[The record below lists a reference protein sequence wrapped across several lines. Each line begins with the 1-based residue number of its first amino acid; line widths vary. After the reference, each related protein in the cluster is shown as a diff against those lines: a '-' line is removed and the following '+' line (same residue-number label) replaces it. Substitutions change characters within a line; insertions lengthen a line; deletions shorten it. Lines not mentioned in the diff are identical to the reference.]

1 LFFISH
7 SRQYVFISAIHPLND
22 SSLLKVAEDFSLKN
36 LLGNETP
43 CVIGQNKHLMA
54 TYCHETKE
62 RIVYGTP
69 FYILTRSDLNSG
81 AILSHE
87 ALQRIPPEERE
98 GTKKTAE
105 TGGMDV
111 HAAASIYSKDDS
123 YSMFNITKEE
133 FLYSISEDTLKKY
146 LPTAYL
152 LITES

>member
-1 LFFISH
+1 
-7 SRQYVFISAIHPLND
+7 
-22 SSLLKVAEDFSLKN
+22 
-36 LLGNETP
+36 
-43 CVIGQNKHLMA
+43 M
-54 TYCHETKE
+54 
-62 RIVYGTP
+62 
-69 FYILTRSDLNSG
+69 NSG

-87 ALQRIPPEERE
+87 ALQRIPAEERE

-133 FLYSISEDTLKKY
+133 FLYSITEETLKKY
-146 LPTAYL
+146 LPTAYA